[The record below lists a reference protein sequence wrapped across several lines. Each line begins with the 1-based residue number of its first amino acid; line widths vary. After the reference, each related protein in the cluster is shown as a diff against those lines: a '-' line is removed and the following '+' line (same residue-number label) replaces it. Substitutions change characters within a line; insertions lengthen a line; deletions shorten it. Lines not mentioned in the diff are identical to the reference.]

1 MHTPLHVH
9 AVSTVSLHHKRMPTI
24 LPLSEAMEAR
34 AHQRAER
41 RKQIEDLRRKKE
53 EEKLVRDQ
61 SVLM

>member
-9 AVSTVSLHHKRMPTI
+9 AVSTFCLHHKRMPT
-24 LPLSEAMEAR
+24 LPPLSEAMEAR

-61 SVLM
+61 SVFM